1 TQTTKVV
8 AFDPELMSACV
19 DLVNRPIIQRADH
32 FMQGMKAFL
41 KGLRVREEIL
51 KSIDPPGPARR
62 GPGDRVYSDSLEG
75 PDRARKILPLRDD
88 DDGIDRL
95 ASQQLCRIKRVLIG
109 RPRLL
114 LAPGD
119 RDPKISLEHRF
130 HQLGHRN

>member
-1 TQTTKVV
+1 
-8 AFDPELMSACV
+8 M
-19 DLVNRPIIQRADH
+19 QR
-32 FMQGMKAFL
+32 MKAFL
-41 KGLRVREEIL
+41 KGPRVREEIPN
-51 KSIDPPGPARR
+51 SIDPPGPARR
-62 GPGDRVYSDSLEG
+62 GPRDRANADSLEG

-130 HQLGHRN
+130 HQLCHRNVPICDAPTAAQAWQMKSSSRGRR